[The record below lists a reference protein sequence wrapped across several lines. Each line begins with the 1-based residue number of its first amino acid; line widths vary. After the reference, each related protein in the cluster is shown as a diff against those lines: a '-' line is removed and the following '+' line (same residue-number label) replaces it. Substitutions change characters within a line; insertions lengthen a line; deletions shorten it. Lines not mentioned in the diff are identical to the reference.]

1 MKFQLKEQEKFNFRA
16 TFKLMLEKSNLIP
29 ILILIVLIT
38 LLLNYVVFPKA
49 MEHDCPSLFE
59 TFVFT
64 FFQAMSVNFFMI
76 FLGVFTYPKF
86 SHRALYA
93 LLSFFLAGIVGTNLS
108 ILFLIP
114 VIWEKFTWTHYFQN
128 LGMDVL
134 LNTIFGG
141 LSAFYFYFQYRVSV
155 LSEELAHKRIE
166 EEKILALKAKS
177 EMEVLRSKVNPHFL
191 FNTLNSISSLVH
203 SNPDLA
209 EDMIQKLANL
219 FRYSLD
225 MGSHDFIPL
234 ETEIDIVINYLEIEK
249 VRLNDRLTYVF
260 EIDPQTNSV
269 QIPPFLLQPLVENSI
284 KHGIS
289 KHASGGKIIIKSEL
303 KNRNCFLSVHD
314 NGNGFSQENSS
325 ERFGLKGI
333 RERLSLHYGNNWSF
347 EILTENGTEVKIRI
361 PVGKT

>member
-1 MKFQLKEQEKFNFRA
+1 M
-16 TFKLMLEKSNLIP
+16 KSNLFP

-49 MEHDCPSLFE
+49 MEKDCPSLLE

-64 FFQAMSVNFFMI
+64 FFQATCVNFFMI
-76 FLGVFTYPKF
+76 YLGTFTYPKF
-86 SHRALYA
+86 SHRALSA
-93 LLSFFLAGIVGTNLS
+93 LLAFFLAGIAGTNLAL
-108 ILFLIP
+108 LFLLP
-114 VIWEKFTWTHYFQN
+114 VIWEKFTWILYFQN

-141 LSAFYFYFQYRVSV
+141 FSAFYFYFQYRVSV

-209 EDMIQKLANL
+209 EDMIQKLATL

-225 MGSHDFIPL
+225 MGSHDFISL
-234 ETEIDIVINYLEIEK
+234 ETEIDIVKNYLEIEK
-249 VRLNDRLTYVF
+249 VRLNDRLTYIF
-260 EIDPQTNSV
+260 DIDEQTKFV

-289 KHASGGKIIIKSEL
+289 KHASGGKITIKSEL
-303 KNRNCFLSVHD
+303 KNSTCYLSVHD
-314 NGNGFSQENSS
+314 NGNGFLKENST

-333 RERLSLHYGNNWSF
+333 RERLQLHYGNNF
-347 EILTENGTEVKIRI
+347 NFQILNENGTEIKIRI
-361 PVGKT
+361 PVEET